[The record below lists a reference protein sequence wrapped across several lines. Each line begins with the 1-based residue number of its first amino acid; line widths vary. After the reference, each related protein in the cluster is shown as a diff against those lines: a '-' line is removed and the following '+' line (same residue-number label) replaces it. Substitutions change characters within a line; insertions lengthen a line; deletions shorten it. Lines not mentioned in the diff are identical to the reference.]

1 MDRPKPS
8 QSSSSPSSSSPRI
21 CVVGSTNMD
30 LNSYVKRLPRKGETI
45 HGQRFEISYGGK
57 GANQA
62 VMAAKLGAA
71 VSMVTRVG
79 EDVFGRDALSN
90 FAAHGIDTSQIR
102 TCADTSTGV
111 AAITIDQ
118 DGNNTIVVTPGAN
131 FQVSVADVEA
141 AKSMI
146 RQAQVVICQL
156 EIPSEATLAALR
168 MGREAGAIT
177 LFNPAPAQ
185 ADLPPE
191 FYAVSDIF
199 CPNETEAAT
208 LTGMPVTTM
217 EEAEAAA
224 KELLRRGA
232 GTVILTLGE
241 RGSFLVTPTKS
252 VMVPST
258 PVKAVDTT
266 GAGDAFVGSVAFF
279 LARGLSLEDAMNRAN
294 RIAAISVK
302 SPGAQASFPWAEQ
315 LPADLLS

>member
-8 QSSSSPSSSSPRI
+8 PTLSSSPRI

-30 LNSYVKRLPRKGETI
+30 LNSYVKRLPQKGETI
-45 HGQRFEISYGGK
+45 HGQRFEITYGGK

-62 VMAAKLGAA
+62 VMAARLGAD

-79 EDVFGRDALSN
+79 EDVFGRDALNN
-90 FAAHGIDTSQIR
+90 FAAHGIDTSHIR
-102 TCADTSTGV
+102 TSSDTSTGV

-131 FQVSVADVEA
+131 FQVTVEDVEA
-141 AKSMI
+141 AESTI

-156 EIPSEATLAALR
+156 EIPSDATLAALR
-168 MGREAGAIT
+168 IGREAGAIT

-199 CPNETEAAT
+199 CPNETETAT
-208 LTGMPVTTM
+208 LTGMPVNTK

-224 KELLRRGA
+224 HELLRRGA
-232 GTVILTLGE
+232 KTVILTLGE
-241 RGSFLVTPTKS
+241 RGSFLVTPAKS

-266 GAGDAFVGSVAFF
+266 GAGDAFVGSLAFF
-279 LARGLSLEDAMNRAN
+279 LARGLPIEAAMDRAN
-294 RIAAISVK
+294 RIAAISVQ

-315 LPADLLS
+315 IPADLLS